1 MFERVAITIAIVGGL
16 GLLRLFWQY
25 YQAKIIRRI
34 QPVEMSTGKP
44 RLLYFTGDF
53 CTACKL
59 QQTPIVEAIA
69 AAFGDAI
76 TVKQYDVTVHAD
88 LANHYKI
95 LTVPTTIVVN
105 PVGQVTH
112 INYGVAERGKLE
124 AQLLGS

>member
-1 MFERVAITIAIVGGL
+1 MFERVVITIAIAGGL
-16 GLLRLFWQY
+16 GLLWLTWQY
-25 YQAKIIRRI
+25 FQAKILRRI
-34 QPVEMSTGKP
+34 QPVEMTAGKP
-44 RLLYFTGDF
+44 GLLYFTGEF
-53 CTACKL
+53 CAACKF

-69 AAFGDAI
+69 ATFGDTI

-88 LANHYKI
+88 LANRYKI

-124 AQLLGS
+124 AQLLG